1 MSIKVGADPELFAIN
16 KDTGNV
22 EPVHTWLPGTKAN
35 PHKVN
40 GGAVQVDGFAAE
52 FNIDPAEN
60 GEEFNDHIR
69 SVLNELG
76 KLKPK
81 TVSLH
86 AKPFVYINER
96 IWQNTPQEYK
106 ELGCSPD
113 WDSEG
118 NILFDKG
125 TAKRM
130 DGAKARTGS
139 GHIHIGWGDKL
150 IIDDAHLNDCRM
162 VARIFDT
169 YFRGH
174 ILHPS
179 SFTSREAYYGKP
191 TAHRPK
197 PYGVELRVPSNHWL
211 RYVDYN
217 NSYAWMF
224 NNVKELME
232 RIQDPAVSLAMLEL
246 GQVRL
251 RTIGAAYG
259 DLVPN
264 NQDIVA

>member
-1 MSIKVGADPELFAIN
+1 MSLKVGADPELFAV
-16 KDTGNV
+16 DQMGQV
-22 EPVHTWLPGTKAN
+22 RPVHSWLPGTKEA

-52 FNIDPAEN
+52 FNIDPAET
-60 GEEFNDHIR
+60 GKEFDEHTK

-81 TVSLH
+81 NVSLQ
-86 AKPFVYINER
+86 ALPFSAITET
-96 IWQNTPQEYK
+96 IWCETPDKYK

-113 WDSEG
+113 WDADGNVLFSE
-118 NILFDKG
+118 K
-125 TAKRM
+125 TAKYMNRNRF
-130 DGAKARTGS
+130 RTGS

-169 YFRGH
+169 YFKSH
-174 ILHPS
+174 ILPTGS
-179 SFTSREAYYGKP
+179 YTAREDYYGRP

-211 RYVDYN
+211 RYRDIQ

-224 NNVKELME
+224 NSVKELME
-232 RIQDPAVSLAMLEL
+232 KIQDPANSLLKLEL
-246 GQVRL
+246 GQYPL
-251 RTIGAAYG
+251 RTGRG
-259 DLVPN
+259 DHFTRQSAVLV
-264 NQDIVA
+264 A

>member
-1 MSIKVGADPELFAIN
+1 MSLKVGADPELFAL
-16 KDTGNV
+16 DSMGFV
-22 EPVHTWLPGTKAN
+22 RPVHSWLPGTKAA

-52 FNIDPAEN
+52 FNIDPAETAK
-60 GEEFNDHIR
+60 EFDEHIK

-81 TVSLH
+81 NVTLQ
-86 AKPFVYINER
+86 ARPFVSFARN
-96 IWQNTPQEYK
+96 IWDETPAEYK

-113 WDSEG
+113 WDADGNVLFSE
-118 NILFDKG
+118 K
-125 TAKRM
+125 TAKYLNTNRY
-130 DGAKARTGS
+130 RTGS
-139 GHIHIGWGDKL
+139 GHLHLGWGDKL

-169 YFRGH
+169 YFQQR
-174 ILHPS
+174 ILPAGS
-179 SFTSREAYYGKP
+179 YSQREAHYGKP

-211 RYVDYN
+211 RYKGPN

-224 NNVKELME
+224 DSVKELMDK
-232 RIQDPAVSLAMLEL
+232 IQDPTHSLVKLEL
-246 GQVRL
+246 GQYPLKTSR
-251 RTIGAAYG
+251 G
-259 DLVPN
+259 DHFTRQSAVLV
-264 NQDIVA
+264 A